1 MRSVDWLAADMPAPP
16 SRVSSLWNRRTA
28 SGTFSVSDQ
37 RRDGAETESLGV
49 AWKRARTRD
58 RVRDAS
64 GSTGVHVLLLK
75 RSSDLFFC
83 LKPNRPQQRHRI
95 NPCAITVWSVREWMG
110 GEVFQ
115 VDGQG
120 GKKEGKVED
129 EIRLKEFIVSFF
141 FFFFLL
147 VRGGSC

>member
-1 MRSVDWLAADMPAPP
+1 M
-16 SRVSSLWNRRTA
+16 
-28 SGTFSVSDQ
+28 
-37 RRDGAETESLGV
+37 GV
-49 AWKRARTRD
+49 ARKRARTRD

-64 GSTGVHVLLLK
+64 VSIDGCS
-75 RSSDLFFC
+75 RSVAEAQFESFL
-83 LKPNRPQQRHRI
+83 LKPNRQQQRHRI

-115 VDGQG
+115 VDGRSR

-129 EIRLKEFIVSFF
+129 ELKLDEFIVSFF